1 MSVIKVWNPQR
12 AEQKKKEKYTL
23 RDNAQESFKEIKATD
38 SEKSMKYKQENY
50 FQMCDKKT
58 SKNQI

>member
-38 SEKSMKYKQENY
+38 SEKSMKYK
-50 FQMCDKKT
+50 
-58 SKNQI
+58 